1 MVEINNIKYYSL
13 YEYLGKAAGP
23 DLGTKVNAV
32 AIDKRQ
38 PIVKQYVENPVF
50 KGKVM
55 CYTKNF
61 LDSYFNKTEY
71 NPDLDYFHIT
81 KDDDLPF

>member
-1 MVEINNIKYYSL
+1 MVELNGKTYYSL
-13 YEYLGKAAGP
+13 YEYLGKAAGEE
-23 DLGTKVNAV
+23 LGLKVNAV
-32 AIDKRQ
+32 AIEKNQ
-38 PIVKQYVENPVF
+38 PIVKQYVENSVF

-71 NPDLDYFHIT
+71 NPDLDYFQMT